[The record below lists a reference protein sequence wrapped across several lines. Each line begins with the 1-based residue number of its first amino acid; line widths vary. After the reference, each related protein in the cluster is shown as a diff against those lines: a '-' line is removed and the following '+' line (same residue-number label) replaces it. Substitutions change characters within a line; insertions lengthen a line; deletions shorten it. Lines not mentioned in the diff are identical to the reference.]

1 MNIYRNI
8 KALPEFK
15 NAVITIGSFDG
26 VHSGHQ
32 KILSRVKK
40 LADEIDGESIVITFY
55 PHPRN
60 ILDSADREISIL
72 NTLDEK
78 IKHIENIGI
87 KNIVVVPFSFE
98 FSQQAPREYI
108 ENFII
113 ACFHPKYMSSDMT
126 IGLG

>member
-40 LADEIDGESIVITFY
+40 LADEIQLPVF
-55 PHPRN
+55 
-60 ILDSADREISIL
+60 L
-72 NTLDEK
+72 
-78 IKHIENIGI
+78 IK
-87 KNIVVVPFSFE
+87 VLFS
-98 FSQQAPREYI
+98 
-108 ENFII
+108 
-113 ACFHPKYMSSDMT
+113 
-126 IGLG
+126 